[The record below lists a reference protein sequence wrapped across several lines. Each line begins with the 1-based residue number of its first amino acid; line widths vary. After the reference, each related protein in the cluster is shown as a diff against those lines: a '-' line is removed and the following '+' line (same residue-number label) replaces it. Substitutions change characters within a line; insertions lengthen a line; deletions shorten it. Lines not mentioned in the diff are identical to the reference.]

1 MNNHT
6 RNSAGNK
13 PNLSTIIYE
22 DLRFQLIVGK
32 LEPGDSLSIRT
43 LAEQYNVSTMPIREA
58 LKKLETE
65 KALTGAIKKAYRVPE
80 LSPGEISNLF
90 HIRAV
95 LEGAAAEIAATT
107 MSKAEIETIY
117 RLTRIVDAAWKQGDA
132 HRFLENNFAFH
143 STIYRAANNQDL
155 SDIAESLYAR
165 SGPWLGKAIRHI
177 ASVDEWESHHH
188 EIVRAIE
195 SRDGEEAR
203 RLMEEDVKW
212 GKNLFGKEDEAS
224 ECFEILDQLT

>member
-1 MNNHT
+1 MIDKILNHQVRSLTGNNT
-6 RNSAGNK
+6 
-13 PNLSTIIYE
+13 NLSTIIYD
-22 DLRFQLIVGK
+22 DLRNQLIVGK

-43 LAEQYNVSTMPIREA
+43 LAEQYNVSTMPVREA

-80 LSPGEISNLF
+80 LSAMEVSNLF

-95 LEGAAAEIAATT
+95 LEGAGAEIAAST
-107 MSKAEIETIY
+107 MSKIDIETIH
-117 RLTRIVDAAWKQGDA
+117 RLTLVVDAAWRQGDA

-165 SGPWLGKAIRHI
+165 SGPWLGKAIKHI
-177 ASVDEWESHHH
+177 ASVDEWESHHYD
-188 EIVRAIE
+188 IVRAIE
-195 SRDGEEAR
+195 SRDGVEAR

-212 GKNLFGKEDEAS
+212 GKNLFGREPDGN
-224 ECFEILDQLT
+224 

>member
-1 MNNHT
+1 MKGQGGV
-6 RNSAGNK
+6 SVKGNT
-13 PNLSTIIYE
+13 NLSTIIYQ

-80 LSPGEISNLF
+80 LLPREVYNLF

-95 LEGAAAEIAATT
+95 LEGAGAEIAATT
-107 MSKAEIETIY
+107 MGQSDIDTIL
-117 RLTRIVDAAWKQGDA
+117 RLTLVVDAAWKQGDA

-143 STIYRAANNQDL
+143 STIYQAANNQDL

-165 SGPWLGKAIRHI
+165 SGPWLGKAIRHM
-177 ASVDEWESHHH
+177 ASVDEWESHHYD
-188 EIVRAIE
+188 IVKAIK
-195 SRDGEEAR
+195 SRDGTEAR

-212 GKNLFGKEDEAS
+212 GMNLFGEAAK
-224 ECFEILDQLT
+224 DN